1 MTATIDADLAIRTLR
16 KVVAEKGPDYI
27 YADEMGRTGAAAY
40 CVNFYQDGS
49 PACIAGH
56 VYQKWFD
63 AGILTPE
70 QWEKMDRRGGVEVV
84 FEGLELNGVGAHDAI
99 GVLSTA
105 QECQDLGDSWGKAL
119 RRAEGMYDHVS
130 HRS

>member
-1 MTATIDADLAIRTLR
+1 MTVTIDADLAIRTLR
-16 KVVAEKGPDYI
+16 EVVAEKGPDYT
-27 YADEMGRTGAAAY
+27 YEDELGRMGAAAHY
-40 CVNFYQDGS
+40 VNFYTDGK

-70 QWEKMDRRGGVEVV
+70 QWEKMDRRDGVEAV

-99 GVLSTA
+99 GVLGTA
-105 QECQDLGDSWGKAL
+105 QERQDLGDSWGVAL
-119 RRAEGMYDHVS
+119 LRAEETYRDLPLP
-130 HRS
+130 